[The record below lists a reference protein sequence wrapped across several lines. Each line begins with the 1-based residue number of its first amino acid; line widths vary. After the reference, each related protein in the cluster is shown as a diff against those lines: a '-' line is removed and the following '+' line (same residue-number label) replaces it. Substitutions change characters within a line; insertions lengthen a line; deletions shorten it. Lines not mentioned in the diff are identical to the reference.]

1 MIQAKETTKEPEIG
15 NHISLKAE
23 IALFSWAFTTVGV
36 LNLPTK
42 RGGGGGGGLTK
53 TKYGR

>member
-1 MIQAKETTKEPEIG
+1 MIQTKQTTKEPEIG

-42 RGGGGGGGLTK
+42 RGGGGWEGGGVD
-53 TKYGR
+53 